1 MEENWVLW
9 SMLEAH
15 LSGDQRR
22 CGLGS
27 RGIVRVNWAKR
38 CWGGAAAPQ
47 GMRRTW
53 DWRQLTGGL

>member
-9 SMLEAH
+9 STLEAH

-47 GMRRTW
+47 GMRRTM
-53 DWRQLTGGL
+53 RS